1 MARTVTRQSQKNEEI
16 FYLDRFRTASG
27 LLPNADVELH
37 EVPDFLIQTSSE
49 IVGLEITK
57 YYIPTPPNA
66 RPRQEQESLRRQVLR
81 KASALHAPSASGP
94 IRVSAHFNGCVPI
107 RKSQISDLAKKIV
120 SIVLNYRL
128 SPWERVE
135 VQWEDGLSTLPELA
149 ALSISG
155 YPSDMK
161 SEWVG
166 PDGNYLSSVT
176 QEEIQKIVNG
186 KTSRIPRYAKEVASK
201 WLLIVM
207 DGFAISSTAQVT
219 PELTAHQF
227 QGRFNRLFLFEV
239 FGSRVHELFIS
250 DSC

>member
-1 MARTVTRQSQKNEEI
+1 MTRQSQKNEEL

-27 LLPNADVELH
+27 LLPNAEAEPH
-37 EVPDFLIQTSSE
+37 EVPDFLIRTPSE

-57 YYIPTPPNA
+57 YYIPIARNA
-66 RPRQEQESLRRQVLR
+66 RPRQEQESLRRQVLS
-81 KASALHAPSASGP
+81 KASALHAASASGL
-94 IRVSAHFNGCVPI
+94 IRVSAHFNGYVPI
-107 RKSQISDLAKKIV
+107 RKTQISDLAKKIV
-120 SIVLNYRL
+120 SVVLNYRL

-135 VQWEDGLSTLPELA
+135 VQWEDGLTTLPELA

-166 PDGNYLSSVT
+166 PDANYLPNVT

-186 KTSRIPRYAKEVASK
+186 KTARIPRYAKEVALK

-207 DGFAISSTAQVT
+207 DGFAMSSTAQVT
-219 PELTAHQF
+219 PELIAHQF
-227 QGRFNRLFLFEV
+227 QGKFSRLFLFEV
-239 FGSRVHELFIS
+239 FGSRVHELLIS
-250 DSC
+250 DGG